1 MTECINPTEI
11 QEGDWLAYA
20 EGEANPAVQDHVQRC
35 AYCAERAAVYSRLDQ
50 WLLAGLYR
58 TSCLA
63 PDTLARWQLHLLPAD
78 EELSVAAHVRTCPH
92 CASELEEL
100 AAVDDDLR
108 SALLDRLRGVSRW
121 LEATLVTAAPRPVGL
136 RGGPVPQRRYRAGD
150 LDIFVGSQIES
161 VGRRLIGR
169 LRPPANQRAGAV
181 GVEVW
186 LVQGGQ
192 ALDSRFTDDLGHFVF
207 PAVAP
212 GQYDLGFDWQG
223 QAVLIR
229 GVEV

>member
-11 QEGDWLAYA
+11 QEGDLLAYA
-20 EGEANPAVQDHVQRC
+20 EGETSLAVQDHVQHC
-35 AYCAERAAVYSRLDQ
+35 AHCAERVAVYSRLDR

-58 TSCLA
+58 TSCPA
-63 PDTLARWQLHLLPAD
+63 PDTLAQWQLHLLPAD
-78 EELSVAAHVRTCPH
+78 EELQLAAHVRACPH
-92 CASELEEL
+92 CAHELEEL
-100 AAVDDDLR
+100 VAVDDDLR

-136 RGGPVPQRRYRAGD
+136 RGVSAPQRRYRAGD
-150 LDIFVGSQIES
+150 LDVFVGSQM
-161 VGRRLIGR
+161 GAGGQRLIGR
-169 LRPPANQRAGAV
+169 LRPPADQRAGAV

-186 LVQGGQ
+186 LVHKGR
-192 ALDSRFTDDLGHFVF
+192 ALGSRFTDDLGHFVF